1 MFTEE
6 RYSYILKKIS
16 EKGRVKV
23 AELSEEM
30 KVSEVTVRK
39 DLSVLE
45 ERSLLK
51 RNFGGAVSLQNHVRA
66 LSFAE
71 KKIDNI
77 DLKQIIAKNASSLLK
92 DNLDIFLDA
101 GTTGLSLVEEIVKF
115 KGITV
120 ITYDLNIANE
130 LSKYDHVNTYI
141 IGGVIEPKTLTLL
154 SIDGYKLVENMHVD
168 ICFAGTDAFDNNSV
182 YSTNNLKARI
192 KSKMLDNAK
201 IRVLISDSS
210 KYKKNGLYSY
220 YKIADFDYIITDK
233 QSEELNNMLKEQ
245 ENLWKKY

>member
-1 MFTEE
+1 MYIED

-23 AELSEEM
+23 SDLSEEM
-30 KVSEVTVRK
+30 NVSEVTVRK

-45 ERSLLK
+45 ERDLLK
-51 RNFGGAVSLQNHVRA
+51 RNFGGAVSLQNHVRT
-66 LSFAE
+66 LSFDE

-77 DLKQIIAKNASSLLK
+77 DLKKTIAKKASNLLK

-115 KGITV
+115 NGITV

-130 LSKYDHVNTYI
+130 LSKYKNVNTYI
-141 IGGVIEPKTLTLL
+141 IGGKIESETKTLL
-154 SIDGYKLVENMHVD
+154 SIDGYNLINNMRAD
-168 ICFAGTDAFDNNSV
+168 ICFAGTDAFDDKNV
-182 YSTNNLKARI
+182 YSTNNLKSRI

-210 KYKKNGLYSY
+210 KYKKDGLYSY
-220 YKIADFDYIITDK
+220 YKLADFDYILTDR
-233 QSEELNNMLKEQ
+233 QNEELNNMLKQQ
-245 ENLWKKY
+245 EYL